1 MEKLIIDIFKIVD
14 YFRSNGN
21 QDINEIKEFEKNLNI
36 KKNKKDIYEQIDFFE
51 NYILNFH
58 LYVYDI
64 LSQELFVKLLRTRKT
79 NGLDLLLEEKLEEI
93 KKKTDNQ
100 NIIEKIDY
108 IKNNIYKINSIK
120 KLKELI
126 ELLKSLKVK
135 DLSELENLYYM
146 IDKLEIIRKNRFTE
160 NDLLDIL
167 NFSNKFD
174 IRGIEGIKKNID
186 ELYNDK
192 KNINKIYSIY
202 AKEMK
207 NIIENNLLDK
217 LVAYLDSIKN

>member
-192 KNINKIYSIY
+192 KN
-202 AKEMK
+202 
-207 NIIENNLLDK
+207 NI
-217 LVAYLDSIKN
+217 V